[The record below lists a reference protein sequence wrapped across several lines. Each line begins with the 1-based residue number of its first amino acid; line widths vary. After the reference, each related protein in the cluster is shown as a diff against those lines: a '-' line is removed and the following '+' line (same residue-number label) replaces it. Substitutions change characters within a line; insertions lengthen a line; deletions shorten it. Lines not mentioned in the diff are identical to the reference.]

1 MGGVASPQYKSIK
14 DVSIKDARRQGRVK
28 VRVTVRNK
36 INNIDVK
43 RKGSYSVTRVVIL
56 SRDK

>member
-28 VRVTVRNK
+28 VRVRVMNK
-36 INNIDVK
+36 MNNIDVK
-43 RKGSYSVTRVVIL
+43 RKGS
-56 SRDK
+56 